1 MVRATTQKYFKA
13 LAMRGDAKDC
23 YNLGVLY
30 AEGQGIIKDKQSAK
44 KYFGKACDM
53 GLKQDCDNHKILS
66 K

>member
-1 MVRATTQKYFKA
+1 
-13 LAMRGDAKDC
+13 MRGDAKGC

-44 KYFGKACDM
+44 KYFGKACNM
-53 GLKQDCDNHKILS
+53 GLKQGCDNHKILS